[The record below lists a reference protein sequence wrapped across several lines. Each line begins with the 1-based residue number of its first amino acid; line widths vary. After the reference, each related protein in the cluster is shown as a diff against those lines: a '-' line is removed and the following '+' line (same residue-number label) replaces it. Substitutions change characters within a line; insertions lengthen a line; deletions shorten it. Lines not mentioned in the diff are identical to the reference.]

1 MKAPSGVLNG
11 LDSSAES
18 SLSDNESKADSR
30 SAIKRFYSIFSIFR
44 LFHKTIF
51 IFSIM
56 TINEYQEGA
65 RRTAIY
71 PSSRAIIYPTLG
83 LTGEAGEVADKVK
96 KVIRDN
102 NDEFTPERRHQI
114 ALELGDVMWYAAS
127 LAHDLGYTLDD
138 ICQMNLDKLASRMQR
153 DRIHGEGDER

>member
-1 MKAPSGVLNG
+1 
-11 LDSSAES
+11 
-18 SLSDNESKADSR
+18 
-30 SAIKRFYSIFSIFR
+30 
-44 LFHKTIF
+44 
-51 IFSIM
+51 M
-56 TINEYQEGA
+56 TLNEYQAGA

-71 PSSRAIIYPTLG
+71 PESRRIIYPTLG

-102 NDEFTPERRHQI
+102 NDEFTAERRHQI

-127 LAHDLGYTLDD
+127 LAHDLDYTLDD

-153 DRIHGEGDER
+153 DKIHGDGDER

>member
-1 MKAPSGVLNG
+1 MNKAPTQNNPAIVIFLYF
-11 LDSSAES
+11 SSF
-18 SLSDNESKADSR
+18 NN
-30 SAIKRFYSIFSIFR
+30 
-44 LFHKTIF
+44 
-51 IFSIM
+51 M

-127 LAHDLGYTLDD
+127 LAHDLGYTLDE
-138 ICQMNLDKLASRMQR
+138 ICQMNLDKLSSRMQR